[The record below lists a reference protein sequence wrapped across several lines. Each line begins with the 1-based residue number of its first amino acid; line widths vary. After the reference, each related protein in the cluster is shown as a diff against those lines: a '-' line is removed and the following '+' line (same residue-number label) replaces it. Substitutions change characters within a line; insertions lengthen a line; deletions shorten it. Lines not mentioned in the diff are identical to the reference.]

1 MAIQGLPNSP
11 ASVASRYFL
20 APQAKI
26 LRFSRPRWSISR
38 QNEAPWSSTGRT
50 KVVRNFELSTKMLL
64 AHALLAGKA
73 LGPHQGFYLPS
84 LAAYVQGGISC
95 RGGAFTCRGLE
106 HTNKQRLADSNRR
119 WPKLRTKRLKRTFR
133 RLLQL
138 SCLRAARRRSRKVIV
153 APTRPRKV
161 QQSTVSSM
169 HRARAL
175 VSAAT
180 VSPCTGAHAT
190 TSAAAAALTPS
201 TSR

>member
-1 MAIQGLPNSP
+1 MCCGLPDFCKNEGCSTNSFTPRICSTPRGWFLAIQGLPNSP

-73 LGPHQGFYLPS
+73 LGPHQGFYLPY

-95 RGGAFTCRGLE
+95 RGGAF
-106 HTNKQRLADSNRR
+106 
-119 WPKLRTKRLKRTFR
+119 RTRSSPAEAQPRV
-133 RLLQL
+133 
-138 SCLRAARRRSRKVIV
+138 SRKANTERIYEG
-153 APTRPRKV
+153 
-161 QQSTVSSM
+161 
-169 HRARAL
+169 L
-175 VSAAT
+175 N
-180 VSPCTGAHAT
+180 
-190 TSAAAAALTPS
+190 
-201 TSR
+201 